1 MDFNGAQLLY
11 FASYHEFIDRA
22 EWERS
27 ISPSPSC
34 TTTERE
40 LFYFANMNPG
50 DNVLLQ
56 FASVNTDLRPRFS
69 HHCKLFRASDRR
81 LMAEIFTWKS
91 G

>member
-1 MDFNGAQLLY
+1 
-11 FASYHEFIDRA
+11 
-22 EWERS
+22 
-27 ISPSPSC
+27 
-34 TTTERE
+34 
-40 LFYFANMNPG
+40 MNPG